1 MSKDSSVKY
10 YQKNDERVQKR
21 ASERKK
27 SLFKEEE
34 RKKNETMDT
43 NNIKIFLNMINK
55 I

>member
-10 YQKNDERVQKR
+10 YLKNDEPVQKR

-34 RKKNETMDT
+34 RKKTRLWT
-43 NNIKIFLNMINK
+43 QPI
-55 I
+55 